1 MSNGLWKIAMELH
14 VVAKYKMPEKRIQV
28 FSEIIY
34 MQSIYLQFFYKHYC
48 QKLCFHRVVLHTA
61 SVLVP

>member
-1 MSNGLWKIAMELH
+1 MSKKIAMELH

-34 MQSIYLQFFYKHYC
+34 MQSIYNFFTNTIVRNVVFVELYC
-48 QKLCFHRVVLHTA
+48 TQHLY
-61 SVLVP
+61 